1 MLLMRVLYSPF
12 MRNNDGLVLLDVR
25 GAEFTQYAT
34 SAMLATRIRF
44 RNGLARL
51 ADAVGA
57 YLEWVRK
64 GIGSDPRIG
73 THFLYSGAGYG
84 GSLFPKVVS
93 ALIRTVRDL
102 GVPLRVL
109 QAVEDARDAQKQ
121 ILVERVVPR
130 FGDDLAGRT
139 FALWG
144 LAFKLNT
151 DDITEAAAG
160 AGRPQPLPS
169 RVDEGAGHRFRGG
182 REGCGAHGL
191 VGATCLA
198 PGCHDP
204 HADPRSHG
212 GVTLTDTH
220 LVVRAQQHAATIS
233 ICDRDFQR
241 FSRARVDGLGQN

>member
-1 MLLMRVLYSPF
+1 MS
-12 MRNNDGLVLLDVR
+12 
-25 GAEFTQYAT
+25 
-34 SAMLATRIRF
+34 
-44 RNGLARL
+44 
-51 ADAVGA
+51 
-57 YLEWVRK
+57 
-64 GIGSDPRIG
+64 
-73 THFLYSGAGYG
+73 YG

-93 ALIRTVRDL
+93 AFIRTAWDL

-109 QAVEDARDAQKQ
+109 LAVEDANDAEKQ
-121 ILVERVVPR
+121 ILVERVVSR

-144 LAFKLNT
+144 LAFKPNT

-169 RVDEGAGHRFRGG
+169 RVDEGAGPRFRGC

-191 VGATCLA
+191 IGATCLT
-198 PGCHDP
+198 PGCHEP
-204 HADPRSHG
+204 HADPCDLMVESH
-212 GVTLTDTH
+212 LTATN
-220 LVVRAQQHAATIS
+220 LVAWAKQQGATIS